1 MKEFFLELFSE
12 EIPAKM
18 QHSACVE
25 LEEQF
30 KNKLGDSVGYSNLKT
45 FVTPR
50 RLVLVCDVEEYT
62 KPVST
67 EYRGPNASASD
78 EVLARFAES
87 KHATTT
93 ECYKKVLNGKE
104 YWFIT
109 VITQQELFESKIEAL
124 VENIIREFKWPKSM
138 SWNSSKIR
146 WIRPLRNV
154 FACFSGHPVPLN
166 IAGVGNSF
174 ELSGHRV
181 LGTTFSASS
190 FDEYSK
196 KLAEQ
201 YVILDFQTRKDE
213 ILKQIHKIQSEHD
226 LSVHIDTDL
235 LDEITG
241 LIEYPTVI
249 LGKIPERFLSLP
261 QEVITNCMAHH
272 QKFLSVFKG
281 PELAPFFISVCNIA
295 DTSNF
300 IHGCQK
306 VLNARLS
313 DAEFFFLND
322 RKRTLESRVQ
332 DLSGSEFYAKL
343 GSMLDKTERVRFVTS
358 LLCSSFNIDN
368 NLADRAALLSKC
380 DLNTEMVYE
389 FPELQGIMGGI
400 YASLDGENVEVS
412 TAIRE
417 QYSPTSPQDPVPASK
432 YGAAL
437 SLADKLDSLCSF
449 FSLGV
454 KLHGSKDPMGL
465 RRAGIGIIRILL
477 DHNIQINLR
486 SIISQICDRFG
497 YQDVLVYFTQF
508 IIDRLVQ
515 LVGCQ
520 QNLANA
526 ILNREEGLD
535 IVEIASK
542 IDVLKEYA
550 YNPEIIAAYKRLS
563 NTVSS
568 PGPTNV
574 EPELFQTDHERKF
587 YNIILSLQHLDDTKE
602 FMSALAQNANEVN
615 TFLDSVHINVEDE
628 SIKNNRLAL
637 VAFAINTFDK
647 YIKFTL
653 LF

>member
-50 RLVLVCDVEEYT
+50 RLVLVCDVDEYT

-87 KHATTT
+87 KHATTA
-93 ECYKKVLNGKE
+93 ECYKKVSNGKE

-109 VITQQELFESKIEAL
+109 VVTQQELFESKIEAL

-174 ELSGHRV
+174 ELYGHRV
-181 LGTTFSASS
+181 LGKKFSASN
-190 FDEYSK
+190 FNEYSK
-196 KLAEQ
+196 KLLEEN
-201 YVILDFQTRKDE
+201 VILDFQTRKQE
-213 ILKQIHKIQSEHD
+213 ILKQIHGLEESHGI
-226 LSVHIDTDL
+226 SVHADEEL
-235 LDEITG
+235 LDEVSG

-261 QEVITNCMAHH
+261 QEVIVNCMAHH

-477 DHNIQINLR
+477 DHNIQINLK

-515 LVGCQ
+515 LVDCQ

-535 IVEIASK
+535 IVEIARK
-542 IDVLKEYA
+542 IDIIKEYA
-550 YNPEIIAAYKRLS
+550 YNPEIIAAYKRLF

-647 YIKFTL
+647 YIKFPL

>member
-50 RLVLVCDVEEYT
+50 RLVLVCDVDEYT

-181 LGTTFSASS
+181 LGKKFSASN
-190 FDEYSK
+190 FNEYSK
-196 KLAEQ
+196 KLLEEN
-201 YVILDFQTRKDE
+201 VILDFQTRKQE
-213 ILKQIHKIQSEHD
+213 ILKQIHGLEESNGI
-226 LSVHIDTDL
+226 SVHADEEL
-235 LDEITG
+235 LDEVSG

-261 QEVITNCMAHH
+261 QEVIVNCMAHH

-477 DHNIQINLR
+477 DHNIQINLK